1 MTHALTRAAPRKAL
15 RSPMLLSI
23 FDETYTEPS
32 MDIPIPEP
40 NRSILLAF
48 LRILTR
54 VFTRSAVL
62 AAAIAAMTGVPSR
75 AQAAAV
81 SGILV
86 QYEGAPDPNRDLH
99 FENTI
104 THDIYMAPTHQD
116 GSFSQQLPP
125 GNYRL
130 RTEVGAILASD
141 IGVADADVP
150 LGRVSELAPLAPA
163 RMFQLQ
169 TIAPTILKS
178 PAPSTAFT
186 YTEDTTVLPPTAQ
199 AVPKART
206 NVAPMGY
213 AIPAGKGVG
222 MFPMEFKGAGNQ
234 PSAQTGTGGET
245 ATDSEA
251 PPSAPPP
258 SIPNNLYYEPPLI
271 PGKPQP

>member
-1 MTHALTRAAPRKAL
+1 
-15 RSPMLLSI
+15 
-23 FDETYTEPS
+23 

-40 NRSILLAF
+40 NRSVLVAF
-48 LRILTR
+48 LRILER
-54 VFTRSAVL
+54 ASARSAVL
-62 AAAIAAMTGVPSR
+62 AAAFAIAALTGMPSR
-75 AQAAAV
+75 AQAATV

-99 FENTI
+99 FENVI

-125 GNYRL
+125 GTYRL

-199 AVPKART
+199 AVPKKPTAIIGSASPAENSAARANASRT
-206 NVAPMGY
+206 ATGNEPELKGLFPAAP
-213 AIPAGKGVG
+213 
-222 MFPMEFKGAGNQ
+222 Q
-234 PSAQTGTGGET
+234 PSA
-245 ATDSEA
+245 
-251 PPSAPPP
+251 PR
-258 SIPNNLYYEPPLI
+258 NLYYEPPLI
-271 PGKPQP
+271 PGKSTPPLKYWRTMPVG

>member
-1 MTHALTRAAPRKAL
+1 
-15 RSPMLLSI
+15 
-23 FDETYTEPS
+23 

-62 AAAIAAMTGVPSR
+62 AAAIAAMTGMPSR

-99 FENTI
+99 FENVI

-125 GNYRL
+125 GAYRL

-199 AVPKART
+199 AVPKR
-206 NVAPMGY
+206 
-213 AIPAGKGVG
+213 
-222 MFPMEFKGAGNQ
+222 
-234 PSAQTGTGGET
+234 PSAIIGSASQAEKSPGSANAAQT
-245 ATDSEA
+245 ATGNEPASPGLFPPGP
-251 PPSAPPP
+251 PPSAP
-258 SIPNNLYYEPPLI
+258 SNLYYEPPLM
-271 PGKPQP
+271 PGESTPPLK

>member
-1 MTHALTRAAPRKAL
+1 
-15 RSPMLLSI
+15 
-23 FDETYTEPS
+23 

-40 NRSILLAF
+40 NRSVLPAF
-48 LRILTR
+48 LRILAR
-54 VFTRSAVL
+54 ALARSSVL
-62 AAAIAAMTGVPSR
+62 TAALAIAALTGMPSR
-75 AQAAAV
+75 AHAATV

-99 FENTI
+99 FENVI

-125 GNYRL
+125 GNYRV

-163 RMFQLQ
+163 RLLQLQ

-186 YTEDTTVLPPTAQ
+186 YTEDTTVLPSTAQ
-199 AVPKART
+199 AVPKRPSAITGSASPAENSAARANAT
-206 NVAPMGY
+206 RTATGNEPMS
-213 AIPAGKGVG
+213 GKGL
-222 MFPMEFKGAGNQ
+222 FPPG
-234 PSAQTGTGGET
+234 P
-245 ATDSEA
+245 
-251 PPSAPPP
+251 PPSAP
-258 SIPNNLYYEPPLI
+258 NNLYNEPPLI
-271 PGKPQP
+271 PGKSTPPLK

>member
-1 MTHALTRAAPRKAL
+1 
-15 RSPMLLSI
+15 
-23 FDETYTEPS
+23 

-62 AAAIAAMTGVPSR
+62 AAAIAALTGMPSR

-99 FENTI
+99 FENVI

-125 GNYRL
+125 GTYRL

-150 LGRVSELAPLAPA
+150 LGRVSE
-163 RMFQLQ
+163 
-169 TIAPTILKS
+169 
-178 PAPSTAFT
+178 
-186 YTEDTTVLPPTAQ
+186 LPPTAQ

>member
-1 MTHALTRAAPRKAL
+1 L
-15 RSPMLLSI
+15 RSPTLLSI

-32 MDIPIPEP
+32 MDIPIPEL

-48 LRILTR
+48 LRILAR
-54 VFTRSAVL
+54 VFTRSAAL
-62 AAAIAAMTGVPSR
+62 AAALAIAATTGMPSR
-75 AQAAAV
+75 ACAATV

-99 FENTI
+99 FENVI

-125 GNYRL
+125 GTYRL

-141 IGVADADVP
+141 IGVANADVP

-163 RMFQLQ
+163 RLFQFQ
-169 TIAPTILKS
+169 KIAPTILKS

-199 AVPKART
+199 AVPK
-206 NVAPMGY
+206 
-213 AIPAGKGVG
+213 
-222 MFPMEFKGAGNQ
+222 Q
-234 PSAQTGTGGET
+234 PSAIIGSASRAERGAGSANAART
-245 ATDSEA
+245 ATGNEPASA
-251 PPSAPPP
+251 GLFPLAPPPSAP
-258 SIPNNLYYEPPLI
+258 NNPYYEPPLI
-271 PGKPQP
+271 PSQSTPPIK

>member
-1 MTHALTRAAPRKAL
+1 
-15 RSPMLLSI
+15 
-23 FDETYTEPS
+23 

-40 NRSILLAF
+40 NRSIPLAF
-48 LRILTR
+48 LRIVTR

-62 AAAIAAMTGVPSR
+62 AAAFAIAALTGMPSR
-75 AQAAAV
+75 AHAATV

-99 FENTI
+99 FENVI

-125 GNYRL
+125 GTYRL

-199 AVPKART
+199 AVPKR
-206 NVAPMGY
+206 
-213 AIPAGKGVG
+213 
-222 MFPMEFKGAGNQ
+222 
-234 PSAQTGTGGET
+234 PSAITGSASQAEKSPGSANAAQTVTGNEPASPGLFPPGP
-245 ATDSEA
+245 
-251 PPSAPPP
+251 PPSAPR
-258 SIPNNLYYEPPLI
+258 NLYYEPPLM
-271 PGKPQP
+271 PGESTPPLK

>member
-1 MTHALTRAAPRKAL
+1 
-15 RSPMLLSI
+15 
-23 FDETYTEPS
+23 

-40 NRSILLAF
+40 NRSILLVF
-48 LRILTR
+48 LRILAR
-54 VFTRSAVL
+54 AFTRSAVL
-62 AAAIAAMTGVPSR
+62 AAVLAIATLTGMPSR
-75 AQAAAV
+75 ARAATV

-99 FENTI
+99 FENVI

-125 GNYRL
+125 GTYRL
-130 RTEVGAILASD
+130 RTEVGAIVASD

-199 AVPKART
+199 AVPKK
-206 NVAPMGY
+206 PS
-213 AIPAGKGVG
+213 AIIGSASQA
-222 MFPMEFKGAGNQ
+222 ENSAGNTNA
-234 PSAQTGTGGET
+234 AQTPTGNEPASAGLSP
-245 ATDSEA
+245 AA
-251 PPSAPPP
+251 PPPSAP
-258 SIPNNLYYEPPLI
+258 NDLYYEPPLI
-271 PGKPQP
+271 PGQSKPPLK

>member
-1 MTHALTRAAPRKAL
+1 MTHALTRAASWKAL

-23 FDETYTEPS
+23 FDETHTEQP

-40 NRSILLAF
+40 SRSILLAF
-48 LRILTR
+48 LRIVTR

-62 AAAIAAMTGVPSR
+62 AAALAIAALTGMLSR
-75 AQAAAV
+75 AQAATV

-116 GSFSQQLPP
+116 GSFSQQLPA

-141 IGVADADVP
+141 IGVADADIP

-169 TIAPTILKS
+169 TIAPTILKN

-199 AVPKART
+199 AGPKR
-206 NVAPMGY
+206 
-213 AIPAGKGVG
+213 
-222 MFPMEFKGAGNQ
+222 
-234 PSAQTGTGGET
+234 PSAITASARQAGRSPRSANAAQT
-245 ATDSEA
+245 ATGNEPASPGLSPA
-251 PPSAPPP
+251 APPPSAPR
-258 SIPNNLYYEPPLI
+258 NLYYEPPLI